1 MWDSHWLSEQVCG
14 LDKEEECWH
23 LEEERMC
30 GRNGVCGNVLQ
41 GSVLHGG
48 ERAIW
53 DGERERKERK
63 REREFLLFE
72 KLILSFQ

>member
-48 ERAIW
+48 ER
-53 DGERERKERK
+53 ERKERK